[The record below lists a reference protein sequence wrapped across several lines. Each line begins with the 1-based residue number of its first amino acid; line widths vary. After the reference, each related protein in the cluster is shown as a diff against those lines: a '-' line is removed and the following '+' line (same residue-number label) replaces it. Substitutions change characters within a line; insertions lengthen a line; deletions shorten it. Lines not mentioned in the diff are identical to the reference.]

1 MTKNSTVKIY
11 LAPANHYNAYCIAG
25 YNEKTQC
32 EQLAR
37 LVQERLSAYDGTA
50 VYHTTVYADSR
61 DYKGRPEEA
70 AALGADYYI
79 ALHDNAYQGRHS
91 GAQTF
96 YHPDSTRS
104 KALAAAIAEK
114 LNAVCT
120 VPVTFPNP
128 VRSGMDAFDGAGYG
142 EIREPYKRGVIPVI
156 VEVNFH
162 DYEPAARYLIDHQDE
177 QADAIVRAIAETL
190 GLKKNTT
197 PAPTPDA
204 KPFPDV
210 PASAWYAEA
219 VNELAAR
226 GIVNGYPDGSFKPEQ
241 TATRAEVAVMLYRA
255 LKSFAQNANDN
266 K

>member
-1 MTKNSTVKIY
+1 MSTTTTVKIY

-37 LVQERLSAYDGTA
+37 LVQDRLSAYDGTA

-142 EIREPYKRGVIPVI
+142 EIREPYRRGVIPVL

-177 QADAIVRAIAETL
+177 
-190 GLKKNTT
+190 
-197 PAPTPDA
+197 
-204 KPFPDV
+204 
-210 PASAWYAEA
+210 
-219 VNELAAR
+219 
-226 GIVNGYPDGSFKPEQ
+226 
-241 TATRAEVAVMLYRA
+241 
-255 LKSFAQNANDN
+255 
-266 K
+266 